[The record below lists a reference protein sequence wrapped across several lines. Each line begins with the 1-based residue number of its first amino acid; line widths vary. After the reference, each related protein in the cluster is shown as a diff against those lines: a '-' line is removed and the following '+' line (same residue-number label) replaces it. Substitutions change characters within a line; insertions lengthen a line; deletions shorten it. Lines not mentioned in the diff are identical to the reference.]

1 MGASAPAVSA
11 LLPLDGSAPGVAYAG
26 HAAPIDEAWEA
37 FVDEAEDDSGEV
49 APWRRPS
56 ERRRHG
62 LPELKKKMEMSGDG
76 SRS

>member
-1 MGASAPAVSA
+1 MRIH
-11 LLPLDGSAPGVAYAG
+11 GSRSGVPRPCARRQVYTR

-62 LPELKKKMEMSGDG
+62 LPKLKKKMEMSGDG